1 MLKLKLLGTPT
12 IHLGDKAIT
21 LKTNKSQALL
31 IYLAVNQGTYGR
43 DSLADLL
50 WSEMSNRQARKNLRD
65 SLAQLR
71 AVVGDYLLIEP
82 NRLAFNRQLPC
93 EIDVENFTIQ
103 VVRGRAIDNLSLMG
117 SAFQLYQAD
126 FLAGFQL
133 PKTQPFDQWA
143 LQKREE
149 LHSFTVTNM
158 QWLATKHL
166 QIGATTDGLHITE
179 RLLTLE
185 PWQEAF
191 HLLQMRLLAQAG
203 NRVAALR
210 QFEICQQI
218 LHDELALTPS
228 PAAVAL
234 YEQIRDGIAAFS
246 FAAVTSK
253 NSSTV
258 SAPVAQE
265 QAKATSTTA
274 PATSTTTIP
283 HNLRRQLT
291 PLVGRLDEISRI
303 IELVTAGTPLITLI
317 GESGIGKSRLALAI
331 AEELCKQPATI
342 SSGRF
347 NDGVWFVPLS
357 DIVAAKIPKAVL
369 RERIAA
375 RIGEA
380 ISFNFAG
387 NSKLSSQLESYFHHR
402 RLLLILDSFELFSA
416 VTDYVLELLHRA
428 TNLQIIVTA
437 HFTLGLK
444 TEQIIE
450 VHGLKLPTNLSKQEG
465 ENELLRNEAIAFFYA
480 RAHQIR
486 FDFTLNQENVDAI
499 IQICT
504 IVAGSPLA
512 IKLATALLD
521 THSCAE
527 IATLLTQ
534 DYSVLHNEQLDLPLR
549 QRSMQ
554 SVLDAVW
561 QHLDSN
567 QAQILMQC
575 SLLQQVFGQ
584 EAAIAITATSAQQLQ
599 ALVHQSWLR
608 YDTKEKRFTMHDLLR
623 QYAAKHLAAYPDQ
636 KQAAEQR
643 HAEYYLDQLQKHE
656 RLMQY
661 DRETI
666 ELLRLEWSN
675 IRIAW
680 AWALEQQRLDLLEK
694 GVRGLANYYEICG
707 LWYEGVQTLA
717 AATEQIRQT
726 LASTPQVS
734 GQRLLGDLLAGAA
747 TLYFNLG
754 RKKELQDVASEALAL
769 SQHLGEPKQQAR
781 ALTSLARAAQLSGN
795 FAAMLPLTQQALALL
810 GQHVPWQQAQ
820 TRTVMGI
827 AFWVTGDF
835 AQGINNLNKAF
846 EFLRLAPDVEL
857 EARINLALGLL
868 YLRKKEYLPARRKL
882 VAALQLADSFQ
893 SQRNRALAHLYL
905 GDLWC
910 NLGDYVRSAA
920 SYTQAAAILHI
931 IGDAQWEGWLAA
943 SYGHFLQLQGDQTGA
958 HNTFQKGL
966 QLAKRAG
973 LGQIELRILTLLGHL
988 YAEQRGFDL
997 AATCYEGAIALHQQV
1012 GTLHCIPDVYAGL
1025 ALVHLAQ
1032 NDLARAQQL
1041 AAETLALVA
1050 KLSINI
1056 AEEPAQ
1062 VYLDCIAVLQAGND
1076 PQAERLLNEAQRYLQ
1091 EQASQLDDEADR
1103 HSYLFHVPANRK
1115 IIEATTVEQI

>member
-1 MLKLKLLGTPT
+1 M
-12 IHLGDKAIT
+12 
-21 LKTNKSQALL
+21 
-31 IYLAVNQGTYGR
+31 
-43 DSLADLL
+43 
-50 WSEMSNRQARKNLRD
+50 
-65 SLAQLR
+65 
-71 AVVGDYLLIEP
+71 
-82 NRLAFNRQLPC
+82 
-93 EIDVENFTIQ
+93 
-103 VVRGRAIDNLSLMG
+103 
-117 SAFQLYQAD
+117 
-126 FLAGFQL
+126 
-133 PKTQPFDQWA
+133 
-143 LQKREE
+143 
-149 LHSFTVTNM
+149 
-158 QWLATKHL
+158 
-166 QIGATTDGLHITE
+166 
-179 RLLTLE
+179 
-185 PWQEAF
+185 
-191 HLLQMRLLAQAG
+191 
-203 NRVAALR
+203 R

-218 LHDELALTPS
+218 LADELALAPS
-228 PAAVAL
+228 PATVAL
-234 YEQIRDGIAAFS
+234 YEQIRNGLLSFSATTVKEEKSGTVREAGAQKRANEAAT
-246 FAAVTSK
+246 AVPTTS
-253 NSSTV
+253 
-258 SAPVAQE
+258 A
-265 QAKATSTTA
+265 
-274 PATSTTTIP
+274 TTIP
-283 HNLRRQLT
+283 HNLQRQLT
-291 PLVGRLDEISRI
+291 PLIGRLDEIATIS
-303 IELVTAGTPLITLI
+303 ELVKAGTSLITLT
-317 GESGIGKSRLALAI
+317 GEGGIGKSRLAHAV
-331 AEELCKQPATI
+331 AQELCNHPATI
-342 SSGRF
+342 SSEQF

-357 DIVAAKIPKAVL
+357 DIVATGIPKAVL
-369 RERIAA
+369 RERVAA

-380 ISFNFAG
+380 VSFTFAG
-387 NSKLSSQLESYFHHR
+387 HNKLSSQLESYFHNR
-402 RLLLILDSFELFSA
+402 RLLLILDSFEQFSA
-416 VTDYVLELLHRA
+416 VTDYVFELLHRA
-428 TNLQIIVTA
+428 TNLQIIVTSRFA
-437 HFTLGLK
+437 LNLK
-444 TEQIIE
+444 AEQVVEI
-450 VHGLKLPTNLSKQEG
+450 HGLKLPTNLSKPEG
-465 ENELLRNEAIAFFYA
+465 ENELLRNEAIAFFYSRA
-480 RAHQIR
+480 RQIR
-486 FDFTLNQENVDAI
+486 FDFTLNQANVAAI

-527 IATLLTQ
+527 IATMLTL
-534 DYSVLHNEQLDLPLR
+534 DYSVLHDEQLDLPLH
-549 QRSMQ
+549 QRSTQ
-554 SVLDAVW
+554 SVLDAAW

-575 SLLQQVFGQ
+575 SLLQRVFDQ

-623 QYAAKHLAAYPDQ
+623 QYAAKHLAACPDQ

-675 IRIAW
+675 IRIAYTW
-680 AWALEQQRLDLLEK
+680 AIEQQRLDLLKK
-694 GVRGLANYYEICG
+694 GVHGLANYYNVCG
-707 LWYEGVQTLA
+707 LWNEGVQTLA
-717 AATEQIRQT
+717 AATEQIRQI
-726 LASTPQVS
+726 LASAPQVS

-747 TLYFNLG
+747 TLYFYLG

-769 SQHLGEPKQQAR
+769 SQHLGDPEQQAR
-781 ALTSLARAAQLSGN
+781 ALIGLARAAQLSGN

-810 GQHVPWQQAQ
+810 DQHVPWQQAQ
-820 TRTVMGI
+820 TLHIVGL
-827 AFWVTGDF
+827 AFLATGDF

-868 YLRKKEYLPARRKL
+868 YLRKKEYLPARHNL

-893 SQRNRALAHLYL
+893 SQRYCALAHLYL

-1062 VYLDCIAVLQAGND
+1062 VYLDCIAVLKAGND